1 MSRKLLLLLHV
12 ALLLALLGPGHA
24 VARPGLDLGD
34 EPGMPAALFA
44 PAPVPVAASDPNPDS
59 VAAEPTLLTDT
70 ILRLPVEEPG
80 AADPYGPLMPAR
92 GGALVISPTRLG
104 VPLSFHTPAQAKDE
118 TASGRFESGAQLIAS
133 FEVTLLGVTMMMP
146 ESFTGWSENFISD
159 GAGHLRRAYT
169 QPPVWDD
176 DLWVHNYVGHPYGG
190 SLYYNTVRCRGGGVF
205 ESFLFSTSMSMMW
218 EYGFEAVAER
228 PSIQDLFITPILG
241 SLLGELTHHMAVR
254 MKADGC
260 SGLEKLAIAV
270 LNPMDALLT
279 GFGSFAPQP
288 PGSVAR
294 ASLAETT
301 ASR

>member
-1 MSRKLLLLLHV
+1 
-12 ALLLALLGPGHA
+12 
-24 VARPGLDLGD
+24 
-34 EPGMPAALFA
+34 
-44 PAPVPVAASDPNPDS
+44 
-59 VAAEPTLLTDT
+59 
-70 ILRLPVEEPG
+70 
-80 AADPYGPLMPAR
+80 
-92 GGALVISPTRLG
+92 
-104 VPLSFHTPAQAKDE
+104 
-118 TASGRFESGAQLIAS
+118 
-133 FEVTLLGVTMMMP
+133 
-146 ESFTGWSENFISD
+146 
-159 GAGHLRRAYT
+159 
-169 QPPVWDD
+169 
-176 DLWVHNYVGHPYGG
+176 
-190 SLYYNTVRCRGGGVF
+190 VF